1 MIFNR
6 LREYIEPNDLEIHI
20 YKKGIYV
27 VNYTLISSFS
37 DTEIKIENNNEDI
50 SIKGKN
56 LVISRLQKDELFISG
71 NIDIINL
78 GN

>member
-6 LREYIEPNDLEIHI
+6 LNEYIEPHDLEIHI

-27 VNYTLISSFS
+27 VNYSLISSFS
-37 DTEIKIENNNEDI
+37 DTEIKIENNNEYI

-56 LVISRLQKDELFISG
+56 LIISRLQKDELFISG
-71 NIDIINL
+71 NINIINL